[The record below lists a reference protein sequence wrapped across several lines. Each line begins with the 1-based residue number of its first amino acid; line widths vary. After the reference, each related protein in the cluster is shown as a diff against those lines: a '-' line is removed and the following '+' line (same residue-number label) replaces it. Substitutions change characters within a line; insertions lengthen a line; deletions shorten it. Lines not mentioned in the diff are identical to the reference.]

1 MNGPSRRVAL
11 TGILFALALALSFLE
26 GMVPIPVPVPGV
38 KLGLSNIVVMYCVYA
53 MGAGQAYLLGVLKAL
68 FVLMTRGMSGALL
81 SLSGGLLS
89 ITVMVVLRRFV
100 FRQDH
105 YTAISIGGAVAHNI
119 GQLICAA
126 LLLGESVLFWYYLP
140 VLAAVGVLVGALTA
154 VLLRNLLPVLAPFRT
169 EPSANQ

>member
-11 TGILFALALALSFLE
+11 TGILFALALALSLLE
-26 GMVPIPVPVPGV
+26 GMIPLPVPIPGV

-89 ITVMVVLRRFV
+89 ITAMVLLRRLF
-100 FRQDH
+100 FRQNCH
-105 YTAISIGGAVAHNI
+105 TAISIGGAVAHNA

-126 LLLGESVLFWYYLP
+126 LLLREGVLLWYYLP

-154 VLLRNLLPVLAPFRT
+154 VLLRHLLPVLARLGPESSVNR
-169 EPSANQ
+169 